1 MAPHQL
7 PTDFF
12 SGVSPGKSRYAESS
26 ESHDITRGAQHGRH
40 PEEHLTE
47 ELLDRLLHSAKIE
60 TYLDEEHITDRALP
74 DYLNELLDR
83 SGIKRN
89 PLAEKTGMNQTFIYD
104 IFAGK
109 SRPGRN
115 NAIRLA
121 FGLGCDLR
129 ETQRL
134 LRLAGVSEL
143 YCKQRRDAI
152 IIWCIRNGRDLP
164 ATDDEL
170 YRMGED
176 TLVPKD

>member
-1 MAPHQL
+1 MAD
-7 PTDFF
+7 T
-12 SGVSPGKSRYAESS
+12 
-26 ESHDITRGAQHGRH
+26 

-134 LRLAGVSEL
+134 LRLAGAFRTAGTFPL
-143 YCKQRRDAI
+143 PTMNCIGWARIPWCRRTSA
-152 IIWCIRNGRDLP
+152 GR
-164 ATDDEL
+164 
-170 YRMGED
+170 
-176 TLVPKD
+176 